1 MLLRDALS
9 FPTTVL
15 TFFVN
20 PRIHP
25 GYRLTWRKRLTLA
38 CRIYWNTFR
47 VVSLVSYKAHLMMAV
62 KLFEIP
68 PDVPGVVVECGCFV
82 GGTSTNLSLACAL
95 AGRELILYDSF
106 EGLPAPA
113 PGEKFAQLEFTGGLH
128 GPVEVV
134 RANIART
141 GNLGVC
147 TFRRVVRRHPTA
159 ASRTDRP
166 PLPRRRL

>member
-1 MLLRDALS
+1 MSSNASPAESRLARLRRHLRLVASLPVEQKIRIASMLLRDALS

-68 PDVPGVVVECGCFV
+68 PDVPGVVVECGCFL

-95 AGRELILYDSF
+95 AGRELIL
-106 EGLPAPA
+106 
-113 PGEKFAQLEFTGGLH
+113 
-128 GPVEVV
+128 
-134 RANIART
+134 
-141 GNLGVC
+141 
-147 TFRRVVRRHPTA
+147 
-159 ASRTDRP
+159 
-166 PLPRRRL
+166 